1 MGKSRLYSIV
11 SCLARK
17 QSYSMDTT
25 QHIPHKS
32 RLGSTLY
39 FDFDSTPG
47 HISHC
52 PNSYFAPCKAI
63 SEAFKSQPP
72 KQKL

>member
-1 MGKSRLYSIV
+1 MGKSRFYSIV

-17 QSYSMDTT
+17 PSYSMDTT
-25 QHIPHKS
+25 QHTPHKS
-32 RLGSTLY
+32 RLDSTPY
-39 FDFDSTPG
+39 FDFAATPG
-47 HISHC
+47 YISHC
-52 PNSYFAPCKAI
+52 PNSYFAPFKAI

>member
-1 MGKSRLYSIV
+1 MGKNGFYSIV

-17 QSYSMDTT
+17 QSYSMGTT
-25 QHIPHKS
+25 QYTPHKS
-32 RLGSTLY
+32 RLGSTPC
-39 FDFDSTPG
+39 FDFGATPG